1 MFFRTLGA
9 KLIALAELCPQLKGT
24 QAKAI
29 HKHFTFNAARVEA
42 GDQSLHDQINE
53 NGKRIDRA
61 AADGN
66 GVAKELQKVRVD
78 AAGAIDSTEAEKWN
92 QTRAIEG
99 LLKLY

>member
-29 HKHFTFNAARVEA
+29 HKHFTFNTARVEA

-53 NGKRIDRA
+53 NVKRIDRA